1 MGLVASTT
9 VPLRKP
15 CPAERSGGAFGR
27 RPSEHARQG
36 ATRSEDCPH
45 RQTADGGSQR
55 RRSRARFQPCAIP
68 HAPER
73 TVHRY
78 YDPQTGEFLSVDPD
92 VSETQQPYYY
102 AGDDP
107 VNNSDRYGECSSG
120 ASAEPFSA
128 TLIEE
133 GAGPNYECAQEEGVN
148 WVFNNTLGPVLAGW
162 YGLYS
167 VTGGAADVASDI
179 YAGSVAA
186 LQAIWSADPANQCAV
201 DGPSFKCVTSFSD
214 WVSNDDLGGPSGE
227 PAGVYIADDN
237 AWQIDWVSAVNGD
250 EWNRILVDSA
260 LTTLLNYGTGSSV
273 SAVTPSPYDKAI
285 NNIIAKAFGIVLT
298 PTFTP
303 ASDTLSLP
311 CSSSTSP
318 PSSDDGGNTIVT

>member
-1 MGLVASTT
+1 M
-9 VPLRKP
+9 
-15 CPAERSGGAFGR
+15 
-27 RPSEHARQG
+27 
-36 ATRSEDCPH
+36 
-45 RQTADGGSQR
+45 
-55 RRSRARFQPCAIP
+55 
-68 HAPER
+68 
-73 TVHRY
+73 
-78 YDPQTGEFLSVDPD
+78 
-92 VSETQQPYYY
+92 
-102 AGDDP
+102 
-107 VNNSDRYGECSSG
+107 
-120 ASAEPFSA
+120 
-128 TLIEE
+128 
-133 GAGPNYECAQEEGVN
+133 
-148 WVFNNTLGPVLAGW
+148 
-162 YGLYS
+162 
-167 VTGGAADVASDI
+167 ASDI